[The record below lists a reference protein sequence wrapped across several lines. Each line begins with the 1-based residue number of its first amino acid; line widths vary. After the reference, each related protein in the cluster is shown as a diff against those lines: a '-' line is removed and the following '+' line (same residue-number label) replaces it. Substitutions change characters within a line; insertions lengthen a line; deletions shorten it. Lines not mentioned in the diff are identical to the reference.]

1 MKVAIINGPNLNLLG
16 TREPGIYGN
25 RSFEDFLAELRSN
38 HFDVEIEYF
47 QSNHEGELVEAIQQ
61 CAVKSDGL
69 IINAAAYT
77 HTSIALSDAVRTLE
91 IPLIEV
97 HISNIF
103 AREKERHH
111 STIAAHAVGVISGFG
126 LNGYHL
132 ALTHLKTLIG

>member
-25 RSFEDFLAELRSN
+25 RSFEDFLTELRAN
-38 HFDVEIEYF
+38 HPDVEIEYF

-77 HTSIALSDAVRTLE
+77 HTSIALSDAVRTLN
-91 IPLIEV
+91 IPVIEV

-126 LNGYHL
+126 LNGYLL